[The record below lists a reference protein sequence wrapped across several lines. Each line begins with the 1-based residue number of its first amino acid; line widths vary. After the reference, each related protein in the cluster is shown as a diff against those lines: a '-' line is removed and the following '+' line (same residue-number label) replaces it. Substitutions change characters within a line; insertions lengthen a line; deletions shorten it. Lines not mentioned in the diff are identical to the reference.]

1 MAKLFTQIKVD
12 LTKQLQ
18 TASKRKHI
26 ADSGKQRG
34 YVKKCKNNK
43 NAEISLPHVDIYV
56 RPLSIVDEMSPITFE
71 KSISDVRELQ
81 KQNSILQQKLCDLEM
96 RVNGPSLTFDARLG
110 IDWNDEEIENEVSY
124 TVLSVE
130 HLFLLLYL
138 LLQF

>member
-1 MAKLFTQIKVD
+1 
-12 LTKQLQ
+12 
-18 TASKRKHI
+18 
-26 ADSGKQRG
+26 
-34 YVKKCKNNK
+34 VKKRKNNK
-43 NAEISLPHVDIYV
+43 NAETSLPHVNIYV

-130 HLFLLLYL
+130 DLFLLLYL